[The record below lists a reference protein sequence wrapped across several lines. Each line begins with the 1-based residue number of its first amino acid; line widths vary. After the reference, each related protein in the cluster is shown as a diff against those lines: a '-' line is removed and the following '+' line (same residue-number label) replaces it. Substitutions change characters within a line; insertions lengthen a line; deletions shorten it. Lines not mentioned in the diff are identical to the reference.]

1 MTMANETMTLERLQ
15 HLLDVHGANV
25 VRWPGDEARA
35 LRTLTAA
42 SPAARAMLAE
52 AQAFDDVLKLAT
64 GAPTIRLASLTD
76 RIVASATLGSQ
87 LSVAA
92 PSRPVARPT
101 ANRAAHRAKWPAIA
115 AMAASLLIGVYA
127 GFNGWAP
134 QGLQQVSWLSDDQAA
149 SVSADDFSQ
158 YGDIL

>member
-1 MTMANETMTLERLQ
+1 MANEPMTLERLQ
-15 HLLDVHGANV
+15 HLLDVYGANV
-25 VRWPGDEARA
+25 ARWPGDEARG
-35 LRTLTAA
+35 LRALTAT
-42 SPAARAMLAE
+42 SPAARVMLAE
-52 AQAFDDVLKLAT
+52 AQAFDDILKLAP
-64 GAPTIRLASLTD
+64 GAPANRLGGLTD
-76 RIVASATLGSQ
+76 SIVANASAASQ
-87 LSVAA
+87 SPLAA

-101 ANRAAHRAKWPAIA
+101 ANRAAYRAKWPAIA

-134 QGLQQVSWLSDDQAA
+134 QALQQVSWLSADQAA